1 MIYQLSIKL
10 QPTISFVNICWSFLI
25 VLESVLHLQF
35 NLFTKI
41 IGSDESLFNIIKSQ
55 IFRNRKEGNDLL
67 IPFFSY

>member
-1 MIYQLSIKL
+1 MY
-10 QPTISFVNICWSFLI
+10 WSFLI

-41 IGSDESLFNIIKSQ
+41 IGSDESFFNTIESQ

-67 IPFFSY
+67 ISSFSY